1 MSARVTHLLLPNCRD
16 AFLRLSRQDGGISLG
31 VCSKHDSLGSRFLIQ
46 IYDMEKP
53 KGNKEAKIELRS
65 EKVRQLL
72 GEIPPSLVRWG
83 TVIICLIFAAL
94 VCALLFIP
102 SPYGDGEESI
112 LRYIIHHIKL

>member
-1 MSARVTHLLLPNCRD
+1 MFKARFVGLTIFN
-16 AFLRLSRQDGGISLG
+16 SN
-31 VCSKHDSLGSRFLIQ
+31 

>member
-1 MSARVTHLLLPNCRD
+1 MDNRKSLAVCRD
-16 AFLRLSRQDGGISLG
+16 ARTRLYN
-31 VCSKHDSLGSRFLIQ
+31 FLIQ
-46 IYDMEKP
+46 IYIYNMEKP
-53 KGNKEAKIELRS
+53 KDNKEAKIELRS
-65 EKVRQLL
+65 ERVRQLL

-112 LRYIIHHIKL
+112 LRYIIRHIKL

>member
-1 MSARVTHLLLPNCRD
+1 
-16 AFLRLSRQDGGISLG
+16 
-31 VCSKHDSLGSRFLIQ
+31 
-46 IYDMEKP
+46 MEKP
-53 KGNKEAKIELRS
+53 KDNKEAKIELRS
-65 EKVRQLL
+65 ERVRQLL

-83 TVIICLIFAAL
+83 TVIICLIFTAL